1 MSKKRSK
8 KFGKKRAP
16 AAMADGGDSAGVQVD
31 DAEDSDDIDAEALAA
46 AVGTDGVDAGDANLD
61 AAIAVPVLAE
71 GSLATDVSDANGNT
85 IAQADDTAAREAP
98 TKRSKKSKKAAALE
112 AASEALRAVPEVEGD
127 SEVEVDS
134 ASDVASAESPDE
146 VAAVA
151 AVPVDDNAVELPNKG
166 GKKTKAGKAKSK
178 AKRDADADA
187 ASDEFVTVADS
198 DAHDVD
204 AGGAADGIDVDLAVR
219 DAATADE
226 LAAAGNDDDAVVDAV
241 APDDADSN
249 DGIDVEM
256 PGMLDGEGTELAA
269 VGEGDVEGEDA
280 ESELPAAAAA
290 MDAAQLAQLIEA
302 LIFATDKPLTVQRIR
317 QLTRVADVNRITA
330 ALAKIA
336 VDYADRG
343 IVLSSVSGGY
353 QFRTRSQFSSWV
365 QQLIAGRPV
374 RLSRA
379 QLEALAIIAYRQPI
393 TRPEID
399 EIRGVDSGG
408 TLKVLLDRQLIRSLG
423 KKEEVG
429 RPVLYGTTKEFLDFF
444 SLGDLRE
451 LPTLREYSELTDE
464 SRSVMKKMGLDAD
477 TAPASS
483 LQGIAPDAAAA
494 FEAMA
499 NAAEIA
505 EEFGD
510 IGEVGD
516 LDELSDMDA
525 DAQFGAAGSR
535 SGVMEDDGD
544 GAAVLDG
551 DDDLEA
557 TAVVDAS
564 DEQATADDYG
574 TDGELPTAADQSDR
588 EALDAA
594 AAAGDEAVSAAPDV
608 DDDREALDAAAT
620 DGDESA
626 VGAVPDV
633 DDERA
638 LAAGRGAGAEP
649 DAEAEP
655 GVDAAEAMHAE
666 DEPGAEPDDALGEG
680 TVDGDAD
687 PGFDLANLSSD
698 DDDDDVELP
707 SWVVP
712 VVEDSAPVD
721 NATPEPSLQM
731 HGDHDD
737 DALNVEVTRDGEWV
751 AGASEL
757 VEPTDE
763 VAADQFDD
771 DAS

>member
-16 AAMADGGDSAGVQVD
+16 AAMADGGVAADAQLGDADSSD
-31 DAEDSDDIDAEALAA
+31 DSDDSDEGLMAA
-46 AVGTDGVDAGDANLD
+46 AALQADD
-61 AAIAVPVLAE
+61 AAVIAEPGLVE
-71 GSLATDVSDANGNT
+71 GALATDAVAPDAAPDETGLV
-85 IAQADDTAAREAP
+85 AADAFAHEATAKRRKKGKKTAAPA
-98 TKRSKKSKKAAALE
+98 
-112 AASEALRAVPEVEGD
+112 AASEAVAAAKASDDPGELDAALEVDAGLDVAPALDVDAVVADTVVADTHRSGKKVKTAKVKGTSKRAVID
-127 SEVEVDS
+127 TND
-134 ASDVASAESPDE
+134 DAETLAP
-146 VAAVA
+146 
-151 AVPVDDNAVELPNKG
+151 
-166 GKKTKAGKAKSK
+166 
-178 AKRDADADA
+178 DADADA
-187 ASDEFVTVADS
+187 
-198 DAHDVD
+198 HDMVS
-204 AGGAADGIDVDLAVR
+204 GGAG
-219 DAATADE
+219 
-226 LAAAGNDDDAVVDAV
+226 
-241 APDDADSN
+241 

-256 PGMLDGEGTELAA
+256 LGTAAPTDAELAA
-269 VGEGDVEGEDA
+269 AGYLEDRGDASVDARDQDSGEDSGIDEAVVDAIDGIDAEMPELVEGDGSELAAAGEGEDA

-302 LIFATDKPLTVQRIR
+302 LIFATDKPLTLQRIR
-317 QLTRVADVNRITA
+317 QLTRVADATRITA

-336 VDYADRG
+336 IDYADRG

-464 SRSVMKKMGLDAD
+464 SRSVMKKMGLDA
-477 TAPASS
+477 PEIGVVSEH
-483 LQGIAPDAAAA
+483 QGLAPDAAAA
-494 FEAMA
+494 FEALA

-516 LDELSDMDA
+516 IDEVSDFGVDAQFVAASSRSGLMEDDA
-525 DAQFGAAGSR
+525 DAADGLAA
-535 SGVMEDDGD
+535 
-544 GAAVLDG
+544 
-551 DDDLEA
+551 DDLDAGEPLEA
-557 TAVVDAS
+557 
-564 DEQATADDYG
+564 ADDLDVG
-574 TDGELPTAADQSDR
+574 DTLEAADDLDSGEAQDAA
-588 EALDAA
+588 EALDAVDDLDSGDAQEALEA
-594 AAAGDEAVSAAPDV
+594 ADDLDSGEGLAGDDVNTGDAFAGEVVERLDFVPPNHDVV
-608 DDDREALDAAAT
+608 DDD
-620 DGDESA
+620 DE
-626 VGAVPDV
+626 DI
-633 DDERA
+633 
-638 LAAGRGAGAEP
+638 
-649 DAEAEP
+649 
-655 GVDAAEAMHAE
+655 
-666 DEPGAEPDDALGEG
+666 
-680 TVDGDAD
+680 
-687 PGFDLANLSSD
+687 
-698 DDDDDVELP
+698 ELP

-712 VVEDSAPVD
+712 VSDEAAIEIENHGPGR
-721 NATPEPSLQM
+721 QM
-731 HGDHDD
+731 HGDRDED
-737 DALNVEVTRDGEWV
+737 EALDVEVTRDGEWV

-763 VAADQFDD
+763 VAAEQFDD
-771 DAS
+771 EAS